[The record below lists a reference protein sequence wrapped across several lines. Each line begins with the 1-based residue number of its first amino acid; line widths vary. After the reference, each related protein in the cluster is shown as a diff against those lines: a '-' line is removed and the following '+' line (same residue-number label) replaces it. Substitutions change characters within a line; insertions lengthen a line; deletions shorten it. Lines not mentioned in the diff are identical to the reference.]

1 MGDRVRNIASRI
13 RFALWQAST
22 AAAVTLTAAAS
33 ASADDLESMR
43 DDPYDRPSI
52 WSGAFIGAHLG
63 SRRGD
68 YGVRIAD
75 QDDDLAMAISSDP
88 QSLIGGLQLGYNIQP
103 SRVVLGIEADVNF
116 GETETSFTDEWT
128 VASRV
133 ELGAYGALTARL
145 GLPVGQVMP
154 YIKGGL
160 AWTRMSVYGALLQ
173 DGAPDAR
180 HETGASE
187 TLAGW
192 TIGGG
197 LEYGLR
203 GNWTAR
209 AEYMFADFGS
219 VSTTNPEG
227 DTLFRHD
234 LDTHSVLFGLN
245 YRLGD

>member
-1 MGDRVRNIASRI
+1 MSDIASKI

-22 AAAVTLTAAAS
+22 TAVIVLTAAA
-33 ASADDLESMR
+33 ARADDLRSMK
-43 DDPYDRPSI
+43 DDPYDRPLI

-63 SRRGD
+63 GRWGD
-68 YGVRIAD
+68 YSVKIED
-75 QDDDLAMAISSDP
+75 QDDDVAKAISLDP
-88 QSLIGGLQLGYNIQP
+88 LSVIGGLQVGYNIQP
-103 SRVVLGIEADVNF
+103 GRVILGIEADV
-116 GETETSFTDEWT
+116 SFANGRDSLTDEGT

-133 ELGAYGALTARL
+133 ELGTKGTLTARL
-145 GLPVGQVMP
+145 GLPVGQFMP
-154 YIKGGL
+154 YMKGGL
-160 AWTRMSVYGALLQ
+160 AWTQISVYGALLQ
-173 DGAPDAR
+173 DGAADSR
-180 HETGASE
+180 HETHASE

-197 LEYGLR
+197 LEYALH

-219 VSTTNPEG
+219 LSTTNPEG

-234 LDTHSVLFGLN
+234 LDTHSVLFGFN

>member
-1 MGDRVRNIASRI
+1 MRTIASRI
-13 RFALWQAST
+13 RFALWQATT

-33 ASADDLESMR
+33 ARADDLGSMK
-43 DDPYDRPSI
+43 DDPYDRPLI

-63 SRRGD
+63 GRRGNYD
-68 YGVRIAD
+68 VRIVD

-103 SRVVLGIEADVNF
+103 GRVVLGIEADVSF
-116 GETETSFTDEWT
+116 GKSGASFTDEWT

-133 ELGAYGALTARL
+133 ELGAQGALTARL

-160 AWTRMSVYGALLQ
+160 AWTRMSVYGALLV
-173 DGAPDAR
+173 DGASYAGL
-180 HETGASE
+180 ETQASE

-197 LEYGLR
+197 LEYALH

-219 VSTTNPEG
+219 LSTTNPEG

-234 LDTHSVLFGLN
+234 LDTHSVLFGFN